1 MREFRSLYLRG
12 GLFSEFYGIYHDEFF
27 IHSNNLHVCYIL
39 YIYFHYNGEANEK
52 RYSLTLAPFPIPLLG
67 REEWVWAT
75 ALIPVPFRLVTGR
88 S

>member
-1 MREFRSLYLRG
+1 MRYEFGGLYLER
-12 GLFSEFYGIYHDEFF
+12 LIFVILQYLPRRVF
-27 IHSNNLHVCYIL
+27 HSNNLHACYLL

-52 RYSLTLAPFPIPLLG
+52 RYSLTLAPFPIPLPG

-75 ALIPVPFRLVTGR
+75 ALIPVPFRLVTSR